1 MYGKV
6 SSWRKDWVSEKRA
19 IALQLAR
26 GGCGGSYGEAMLI
39 LCAAISALAAEV
51 WPGKRIDQKRFVELL
66 KDFAPATLVATQV
79 SVPMLVWHLRQSGQI
94 TEYQNVREACLNFSQ
109 TRVLTGKDV
118 DRVESE
124 IISLCGT
131 ISVKDMRD
139 CSYANLLYREIR
151 SGYAHEYRPGNR
163 ADSWPMT
170 QDPTT
175 AVSYIN
181 RSGDPD
187 RLVHFHVEWVAELAV
202 AIAQAIDREAAS
214 VPRTAPR
221 KWWLEG

>member
-1 MYGKV
+1 MCAKV
-6 SSWRKDWVSEKRA
+6 NSWRADWVSEKRA
-19 IALQLAR
+19 IALKLES

-39 LCAAISALAAEV
+39 LCAAVSALAAEV
-51 WPGKRIDQKRFVELL
+51 WPGKKIDRKRFVELL

-79 SVPMLVWHLRQSGQI
+79 SVPMLVWQLRQSGHV
-94 TEYQNVREACLNFSQ
+94 TESQNVRAAWLNFSQ

-118 DRVESE
+118 DQAESE
-124 IISLCGT
+124 ILSLCGT
-131 ISVKDMRD
+131 ISVKDIRE

-170 QDPTT
+170 QDLTA

-181 RSGDPD
+181 RLGDLD
-187 RLVHFHVEWVAELAV
+187 RLVHFHVEWVAKLAV

-214 VPRTAPR
+214 VPRIAPK